1 MGVCVGVCVYARPL
15 VSSWPLC
22 LSTEDRWGEG
32 GGGGGSWLAQQ
43 ERLVRLASYSAS
55 IPNGGAAIV
64 RNRFSARLQLRV
76 ESLYYLT

>member
-1 MGVCVGVCVYARPL
+1 MCVCVGVCMCEAPSFQLASLPL
-15 VSSWPLC
+15 Y
-22 LSTEDRWGEG
+22 RRQMGGG